1 MCGDQLDSK
10 VIDEIITQRVMSSW
24 NKQLGFW
31 GEAVAKRYLL
41 SQGYQFVDQNVQYG
55 HRELD
60 LVMKRGKFLVVVEV
74 KTKIDNWQGEP
85 AELVTNA
92 KLGEIVIAIEG
103 LLHKQ
108 SICRMWQV
116 KSDVDWH
123 VDVVAVYG
131 DGLVVDNI
139 IHFENVTMWM

>member
-1 MCGDQLDSK
+1 
-10 VIDEIITQRVMSSW
+10 
-24 NKQLGFW
+24 
-31 GEAVAKRYLL
+31 VAKRYLVNR
-41 SQGYQFVDQNVQYG
+41 GYQLIDQNVQYG

-92 KLGEIVIAIEG
+92 KLGEILVAIDG
-103 LLHKQ
+103 LLQQRLIRRLWHVKQ
-108 SICRMWQV
+108 
-116 KSDVDWH
+116 DVDWYI
-123 VDVVAVYG
+123 DVVAVYG
-131 DGLVVDNI
+131 NGLVVDNV